1 MDKFGVVTTIS
12 KEANTP
18 GQSKDFAIRTS
29 SEPQTGES
37 RTRGLGNALADPEID
52 NEKTSRQRVK
62 ARISTSAKLPGTDR
76 VTPPLVTPLLDNG
89 AALEEALNNIV
100 GSLGEQNEQMSIRMS
115 ELERAVHIERES
127 LREEINRNRQEV
139 GRSEKRLKERTDEHM
154 TRNLSRMTREAEQRE
169 LRLRAD
175 MEKLRIQ
182 QEQSLGSLDTKI
194 DAMMERR
201 TQAIMDRVDGLLS
214 SKSGPKEGE
223 PNSGGPSREPR
234 VNFNEHQ
241 RRKTYGSTRGRGS
254 SSGYATRGNTAWGP
268 NSRASST
275 GNRQTSNERPT
286 QSTHATGRSDSGNMR
301 HTSPR
306 RSHMGQAGNAHGDS
320 DCRDAP
326 HTEPSTRCEDTQA
339 GHSRDATAMATAFEP
354 LNRSLETFLT
364 RLSRTNERSEK
375 SRRVFKK
382 PRCYKD
388 EFDGCIDTWIEVMKL
403 HFEEEDLSERQEC
416 SALTSNLEG
425 TALNCVMAKKQYQ
438 RDTAEKIFE
447 ILLNRFGSGVQGH
460 QAMMRFEKR
469 RQREDETIDRFL
481 DDLEMLRSRSQPDE
495 LRLKS
500 KEYLLLKP
508 PSRSGYYKNNYGN
521 FNNGPANQGNNWYKP
536 RDDMDKRRS
545 CANCSSTD
553 HHVSACPAYK
563 QGMKAIGFSLEDEDA
578 SELDH
583 EDFMRGVIAKI
594 GPRCFF
600 CNLEGHF
607 KSDCPQFWDAVADI
621 KHPRHEEA
629 LSGVKASKA
638 RLLSEA
644 EARRKDKPQEL
655 VAKKMQAVTEEAR
668 EPEPATAA
676 DDFKIDYRAA
686 ARDAINRVQQ
696 ELVTKEIEQ
705 KVKLELENE
714 KLQEQ
719 LNAFEATEVEEAKAP
734 SSLSMKLNVIS
745 GQRFGMAPQGSK
757 IQSIISVAGHQVIR
771 NLSEPSEFTLMHL
784 DTYADYLRQMEP
796 RTESRAV
803 RALLTTGGPRM
814 KKLHGRYLEVYG
826 PYQVMLNVDGISI
839 FTRTY
844 VTTDDDQ
851 IGQIYLGEEEL
862 KVRRIGHDAMMEQD
876 AVHIRYEAD
885 VSAHL
890 LDTNGTK
897 IGVTGL
903 LDTGAVVS
911 VMPIKTWERMGFTR
925 EDLIPTNLRLA
936 AANRGAIY
944 VAGRTPITVLHM
956 GGRDLWMSFLVV
968 ENLDDA
974 DQFILG
980 RDFVR
985 NFDVMIDLNNGL
997 IRIRNPDRK
1006 YVKRPINRIIT
1017 DENKV
1022 PVFLDRKVKLQPG
1035 QAVVAI
1041 FRMRNLNSLSDSKQ
1055 VCLVPNPNSQ
1065 SSVILGRS
1073 FSVTRNGLCVS
1084 VLLNTLDTT
1093 VSIQRGKKLGYA
1105 LPMRTDYEETE
1116 NSKKYSVKDCPY
1128 HANKDK
1134 ILKRINE
1141 LKSIH
1146 KLFSMK
1152 SETDD
1157 GLSSCSNFPERPSS
1171 YELDSDKPVLPE
1183 IEHLKGKIGE
1193 GDFEKLRDLLNRNA
1207 EVSSKHKADI
1217 GCCNFVE
1224 HEIEL
1229 EEGAVPHREG
1239 ARRMTPHKSEA
1250 CRAEIEMLLEYDMIE
1265 PSKSP
1270 WACGVVMAK
1279 KKGGSLDFVATFVT

>member
-1 MDKFGVVTTIS
+1 
-12 KEANTP
+12 
-18 GQSKDFAIRTS
+18 
-29 SEPQTGES
+29 
-37 RTRGLGNALADPEID
+37 
-52 NEKTSRQRVK
+52 
-62 ARISTSAKLPGTDR
+62 
-76 VTPPLVTPLLDNG
+76 
-89 AALEEALNNIV
+89 
-100 GSLGEQNEQMSIRMS
+100 
-115 ELERAVHIERES
+115 
-127 LREEINRNRQEV
+127 
-139 GRSEKRLKERTDEHM
+139 
-154 TRNLSRMTREAEQRE
+154 
-169 LRLRAD
+169 
-175 MEKLRIQ
+175 
-182 QEQSLGSLDTKI
+182 
-194 DAMMERR
+194 
-201 TQAIMDRVDGLLS
+201 
-214 SKSGPKEGE
+214 
-223 PNSGGPSREPR
+223 
-234 VNFNEHQ
+234 
-241 RRKTYGSTRGRGS
+241 
-254 SSGYATRGNTAWGP
+254 
-268 NSRASST
+268 
-275 GNRQTSNERPT
+275 
-286 QSTHATGRSDSGNMR
+286 
-301 HTSPR
+301 
-306 RSHMGQAGNAHGDS
+306 
-320 DCRDAP
+320 
-326 HTEPSTRCEDTQA
+326 
-339 GHSRDATAMATAFEP
+339 MATAFEP

-388 EFDGCIDTWIEVMKL
+388 ESDGCIDTWIEVMKL

-469 RQREDETIDRFL
+469 RQREDETIDKFL
-481 DDLEMLRSRSQPDE
+481 DDLEMLRRRSQPDESNRRMNLAVASKFIDGVKNDELRTMLATHYTPLSTNAPTPEE

-563 QGMKAIGFSLEDEDA
+563 QGMKAIGFNLEDEDA
-578 SELDH
+578 SELDQ
-583 EDFMRGVIAKI
+583 EDFMRGVILKF

-621 KHPRHEEA
+621 KHPRHDEA

-796 RTESRAV
+796 RNESRAV
-803 RALLTTGGPRM
+803 RALLTTGGPRT

-839 FTRTY
+839 YTRTY

-876 AVHIRYEAD
+876 AVHIGYEAD
-885 VSAHL
+885 VTAHL

-897 IGVTGL
+897 IGVTGFW
-903 LDTGAVVS
+903 TQ
-911 VMPIKTWERMGFTR
+911 ER
-925 EDLIPTNLRLA
+925 
-936 AANRGAIY
+936 
-944 VAGRTPITVLHM
+944 
-956 GGRDLWMSFLVV
+956 S
-968 ENLDDA
+968 
-974 DQFILG
+974 
-980 RDFVR
+980 
-985 NFDVMIDLNNGL
+985 
-997 IRIRNPDRK
+997 
-1006 YVKRPINRIIT
+1006 
-1017 DENKV
+1017 
-1022 PVFLDRKVKLQPG
+1022 
-1035 QAVVAI
+1035 
-1041 FRMRNLNSLSDSKQ
+1041 
-1055 VCLVPNPNSQ
+1055 
-1065 SSVILGRS
+1065 
-1073 FSVTRNGLCVS
+1073 
-1084 VLLNTLDTT
+1084 
-1093 VSIQRGKKLGYA
+1093 
-1105 LPMRTDYEETE
+1105 
-1116 NSKKYSVKDCPY
+1116 
-1128 HANKDK
+1128 
-1134 ILKRINE
+1134 
-1141 LKSIH
+1141 
-1146 KLFSMK
+1146 
-1152 SETDD
+1152 
-1157 GLSSCSNFPERPSS
+1157 
-1171 YELDSDKPVLPE
+1171 
-1183 IEHLKGKIGE
+1183 
-1193 GDFEKLRDLLNRNA
+1193 
-1207 EVSSKHKADI
+1207 
-1217 GCCNFVE
+1217 
-1224 HEIEL
+1224 
-1229 EEGAVPHREG
+1229 
-1239 ARRMTPHKSEA
+1239 
-1250 CRAEIEMLLEYDMIE
+1250 
-1265 PSKSP
+1265 
-1270 WACGVVMAK
+1270 
-1279 KKGGSLDFVATFVT
+1279 